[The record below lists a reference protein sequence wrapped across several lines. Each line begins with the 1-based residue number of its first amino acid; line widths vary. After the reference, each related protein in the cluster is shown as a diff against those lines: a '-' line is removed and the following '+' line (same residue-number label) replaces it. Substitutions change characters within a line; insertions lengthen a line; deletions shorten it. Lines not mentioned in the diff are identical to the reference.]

1 MASPRRVGAE
11 TSKTRDLLLDCV
23 ERLLVKKGYAGVSY
37 RVVAAE
43 AGVTG
48 GLVQYYF
55 PTRDDLFVA
64 VVRRRSQQ
72 NLDRL
77 TRALRA
83 GADQP
88 LRVVWEFS
96 RDEMASALSH
106 ELLALG
112 THRPSIR
119 AELTEATEQVRRIQ
133 LEALAD
139 ASAVEGAVSLA
150 VSPET
155 LLFLLSGVPK
165 LMRMEEGVGVTSSH
179 DEVLGDFERYLEA
192 AEPQPRP
199 TKRKGLS

>member
-43 AGVTG
+43 AGLTG
-48 GLVQYYF
+48 RAG
-55 PTRDDLFVA
+55 A
-64 VVRRRSQQ
+64 VLLPDPRRPLRGRRTASVQQ
-72 NLDRL
+72 NIDRL
-77 TRALRA
+77 TRALRD

-96 RDEMASALSH
+96 RDELASALSN

-112 THRPSIR
+112 NHRPSIR
-119 AELTEATEQVRRIQ
+119 AELTAATEEVRGLQ
-133 LEALAD
+133 LAALAT
-139 ASAVEGAVSLA
+139 AAAVEGAVSLE

-155 LLFLLSGVPK
+155 LLFLLAGVPK
-165 LMRMEEGVGVTSSH
+165 LIRLEEGVGMTATH
-179 DEVLGDFERYLEA
+179 DDVLTDFERYLHT
-192 AEPQPRP
+192 AEPTSRRTTRNRP
-199 TKRKGLS
+199 T